1 MIFFEVKKMDY
12 REIQKLLDREFK
24 KIYADLHAIN
34 KSLENKFASFREH
47 DFLLYQLLTKYGYR
61 DHSELR

>member
-1 MIFFEVKKMDY
+1 MEY

-24 KIYADLHAIN
+24 KIYADLNAIN
-34 KSLENKFASFREH
+34 KSLENKLASFREH
-47 DFLLYQLLTKYGYR
+47 DYLRYQLLAKYGYR